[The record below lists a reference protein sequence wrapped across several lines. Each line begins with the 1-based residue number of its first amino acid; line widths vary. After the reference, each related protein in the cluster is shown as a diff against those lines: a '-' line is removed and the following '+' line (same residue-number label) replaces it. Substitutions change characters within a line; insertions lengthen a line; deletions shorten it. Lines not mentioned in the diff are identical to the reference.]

1 MTDTEE
7 LLKIIDESGLRKGYI
22 AQRLG
27 LSTYGFQK
35 KVENKSQFK
44 AGEIKILCE
53 VLKIE
58 SLEQKDRIFFAND
71 VDKVSTRV

>member
-1 MTDTEE
+1 MTDTKE
-7 LLKIIDESGLRKGYI
+7 LLKIIDASGLRKGYI
-22 AQRLG
+22 AKKLG

-44 AGEIKILCE
+44 AGEIKTLCE

-71 VDKVSTRV
+71 VDKTPTNV